1 MRIEVLPDPLDK
13 ENIEPWTI
21 LAEER
26 ESYVG
31 PIMRLMQFRLKI
43 RLPSTRSLNALDDG
57 VRDPSP
63 ASLDQ
68 AKTALLKP
76 IRSSTSCCTSLN
88 VPTFCSE
95 KESRSSVSCRN
106 EEKRSR
112 ETLPLCSHKLP
123 CTCSTGY
130 SMKHTFHDEHKEI
143 RSSDHYVSY
152 HIENCYAGEDL
163 GCCTHE

>member
-1 MRIEVLPDPLDK
+1 MRIEVLPDPPDK
-13 ENIEPWTI
+13 WNIEPWII

-43 RLPSTRSLNALDDG
+43 RLPSTRSLKALDDG
-57 VRDPSP
+57 VRDLSP

-68 AKTALLKP
+68 VKTALLKP
-76 IRSSTSCCTSLN
+76 IRSSTSCSTSLN
-88 VPTFCSE
+88 VPAFCSE

-112 ETLPLCSHKLP
+112 ETLPLCNHKMSR
-123 CTCSTGY
+123 TGSTGY
-130 SMKHTFHDEHKEI
+130 EAYLS
-143 RSSDHYVSY
+143 
-152 HIENCYAGEDL
+152 
-163 GCCTHE
+163 

>member
-1 MRIEVLPDPLDK
+1 
-13 ENIEPWTI
+13 
-21 LAEER
+21 
-26 ESYVG
+26 
-31 PIMRLMQFRLKI
+31 MRLMQFRLKV
-43 RLPSTRSLNALDDG
+43 RLPSTRSLKALDDG
-57 VRDPSP
+57 VWVPSP

-112 ETLPLCSHKLP
+112 ETLPLCNHKSS
-123 CTCSTGY
+123 CTGLTGVKY
-130 SMKHTFHDEHKEI
+130 TFHDEHKEI
-143 RSSDHYVSY
+143 RGSEQYVSY
-152 HIENCYAGEDL
+152 YFENCHAGENL
-163 GCCTHE
+163 GCCTPELSLQILCMTRRLRTA

>member
-13 ENIEPWTI
+13 WNIEPWII

-31 PIMRLMQFRLKI
+31 PIIRLMQFRLKI
-43 RLPSTRSLNALDDG
+43 RLPSTRSLKALDDG

-76 IRSSTSCCTSLN
+76 IRSSTSCSTSLN

-112 ETLPLCSHKLP
+112 ETLPLCNHKLS
-123 CTCSTGY
+123 CTGSTGY
-130 SMKHTFHDEHKEI
+130 EVYLS
-143 RSSDHYVSY
+143 
-152 HIENCYAGEDL
+152 
-163 GCCTHE
+163 